1 MARPIIE
8 GNKKKIK
15 VVRPLKSPITPT
27 GEFTIREEP
36 VVTVK
41 KSKIP
46 AELADK
52 NIANKKN
59 IAM

>member
-1 MARPIIE
+1 MID

-15 VVRPLKSPITPT
+15 MVNPLNKPVTPN

-46 AELADK
+46 ADEADK
-52 NIANKKN
+52 NNANKKN
-59 IAM
+59 IARYM

>member
-1 MARPIIE
+1 ME
-8 GNKKKIK
+8 GNKKNIKI
-15 VVRPLKSPITPT
+15 VRALNKPVTPK

-46 AELADK
+46 ADEADK
-52 NIANKKN
+52 NKANRKN
-59 IAM
+59 IER